1 MASSLSEAR
10 RRGFMDDLYRTEVPD
25 EPQEVIA
32 KKKKPRLRGSASRK
46 VHNRVFGIPGG
57 KPRLPRKTK
66 VGPEVSDKPKIKRK
80 KESLGYT

>member
-25 EPQEVIA
+25 EPQEVKEWDKLGKFRKKIA
-32 KKKKPRLRGSASRK
+32 KKKKPRL
-46 VHNRVFGIPGG
+46 PG
-57 KPRLPRKTK
+57 KTK